1 MSIHITSPSTAVV
14 TQTATSVSLSG
25 TASGGTGV
33 TAIKWQTTG
42 GANGTATGV
51 GPWVA
56 ANIPL
61 LVGTNTIMVK
71 AFDAGTHTAWASIM
85 VVRH

>member
-1 MSIHITSPSTAVV
+1 MV
-14 TQTATSVSLSG
+14 TQTGTTVSISG

-33 TAIKWQTTG
+33 TKITWQTTG
-42 GANGTATGV
+42 GATGTATGV

-56 ANIPL
+56 SNIPL
-61 LVGTNTIMVK
+61 LVGSNTIIVK
-71 AFDAGTHTAWASIM
+71 AFDAGADSAWASIV